1 MIYYFV
7 YWEYKKLFPL
17 DIKNDFELERWKELD
32 KFEKIFQEKQFL
44 KQRVMRKILENPEDE
59 DDLQII
65 LNEVKKGVEILEKNR
80 ENLQK
85 KLEFLNKQKEW
96 FEAILEVEKQYKN
109 KIEKLTEEQWMDLTH
124 KFMDKIFVEEDNIKV
139 VTRIRKIIY

>member
-7 YWEYKKLFPL
+7 YWEYKKSFPL

-80 ENLQK
+80 EDLQK

-96 FEAILEVEKQYKN
+96 FWNNSWSGKTI
-109 KIEKLTEEQWMDLTH
+109 
-124 KFMDKIFVEEDNIKV
+124 
-139 VTRIRKIIY
+139 

>member
-1 MIYYFV
+1 
-7 YWEYKKLFPL
+7 
-17 DIKNDFELERWKELD
+17 
-32 KFEKIFQEKQFL
+32 
-44 KQRVMRKILENPEDE
+44 MRKILENPEDE

-80 ENLQK
+80 EDLQK

-109 KIEKLTEEQWMDLTH
+109 KIENPHGRIMDR
-124 KFMDKIFVEEDNIKV
+124 FSS
-139 VTRIRKIIY
+139 

>member
-65 LNEVKKGVEILEKNR
+65 LNEVKKGLEILEKNR
-80 ENLQK
+80 EDLQK
-85 KLEFLNKQKEW
+85 KLESSTSRKNDLKQFLKW
-96 FEAILEVEKQYKN
+96 KN
-109 KIEKLTEEQWMDLTH
+109 
-124 KFMDKIFVEEDNIKV
+124 NI
-139 VTRIRKIIY
+139 RIR

>member
-80 ENLQK
+80 EDLQK

-109 KIEKLTEEQWMDLTH
+109 KIENSHGRTMDG
-124 KFMDKIFVEEDNIKV
+124 FNSQICG
-139 VTRIRKIIY
+139 

>member
-65 LNEVKKGVEILEKNR
+65 LNEVKKGLEILEKNR
-80 ENLQK
+80 EDLQK

-109 KIEKLTEEQWMDLTH
+109 KIENPHGRIMDGFNSQICGYNL
-124 KFMDKIFVEEDNIKV
+124 
-139 VTRIRKIIY
+139 YWWG

>member
-1 MIYYFV
+1 M
-7 YWEYKKLFPL
+7 
-17 DIKNDFELERWKELD
+17 ERWKELD

-65 LNEVKKGVEILEKNR
+65 LNEVKKRVEILEKNR
-80 ENLQK
+80 EDLQK

-96 FEAILEVEKQYKN
+96 FETILEVEKQYKN
-109 KIEKLTEEQWMDLTH
+109 KIENPHGRIMDG
-124 KFMDKIFVEEDNIKV
+124 FSS
-139 VTRIRKIIY
+139 